1 MLQEFYKPG
10 DPVGDILFNWLPL
23 LGAMA
28 CVCFGLFLIRRGY
41 RHYLNSA
48 YLKRSGLPGRA
59 RVTEKWVKEGYVD
72 RKERHRTTPIKRY
85 FLRFELLDDPR
96 AVSVKEIAPV
106 ELWNAVEPGD
116 TVSVIYHPRRRLMR
130 LAAWVNYSGT
140 NAGAAQMAIGA
151 VIASSGIATILVGA
165 FDALSGPELRVK
177 GEDWIRDKAEVLNIG
192 TPDDPFLRV
201 FAPGSKMV
209 RVVFGETHG
218 GAFLGNERTL
228 LVTAEQVA
236 ANNLADGTILL
247 AWMDPA
253 DEYNAILDLERTN
266 PGSR

>member
-1 MLQEFYKPG
+1 
-10 DPVGDILFNWLPL
+10 
-23 LGAMA
+23 
-28 CVCFGLFLIRRGY
+28 
-41 RHYLNSA
+41 
-48 YLKRSGLPGRA
+48 
-59 RVTEKWVKEGYVD
+59 
-72 RKERHRTTPIKRY
+72 
-85 FLRFELLDDPR
+85 
-96 AVSVKEIAPV
+96 
-106 ELWNAVEPGD
+106 
-116 TVSVIYHPRRRLMR
+116 
-130 LAAWVNYSGT
+130 
-140 NAGAAQMAIGA
+140 MAIGA

-192 TPDDPFLRV
+192 TPADPFLRV